1 MQTCQGRARFVHD
14 QTQFARN
21 GLLFRLEAF
30 HLSGGEFADGTGLS
44 MLPWRKERRTGS
56 EISLRP
62 QRVNPLHFAKNPGQ
76 EIARDASIRSKSHDA
91 NNAVIRSRSGE
102 TRREDATLYKTL
114 VTSKI

>member
-1 MQTCQGRARFVHD
+1 MGLKKPPWKHSHGPSPD
-14 QTQFARN
+14 MSHHSERN
-21 GLLFRLEAF
+21 DVSHVLH

-102 TRREDATLYKTL
+102 TRREDATLHKTL
-114 VTSKI
+114 L

>member
-1 MQTCQGRARFVHD
+1 MEQDYPCCHGGRRGGQVLKF
-14 QTQFARN
+14 
-21 GLLFRLEAF
+21 LLD
-30 HLSGGEFADGTGLS
+30 HS
-44 MLPWRKERRTGS
+44 
-56 EISLRP
+56 
-62 QRVNPLHFAKNPGQ
+62 RVNPLHFAKNPGQ